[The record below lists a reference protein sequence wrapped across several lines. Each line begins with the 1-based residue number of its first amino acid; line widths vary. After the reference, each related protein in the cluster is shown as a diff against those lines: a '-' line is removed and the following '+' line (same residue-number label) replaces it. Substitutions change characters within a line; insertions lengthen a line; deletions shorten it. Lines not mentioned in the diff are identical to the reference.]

1 MILSWIE
8 IVHVW
13 HVHSTGDTGSTVHVG
28 VAVFRLIRLFR
39 LIRVMKFF
47 KRLNTLVNAFIGAL
61 KDIIW
66 VGVLIILMLYAFA
79 VLTTNFF
86 GKNDYLVAQMGNDS
100 SSDMFGSV
108 ARSMATLFQMMTLDS
123 WMSGI
128 TRPIGDVY
136 AGAFPFFIFFVL
148 LGSLGMLN
156 LLTAIFVESLWAL
169 QEETAELQQQ
179 QEAEEREKL
188 VDFIKRTF
196 QRFDDDGSGVLESTE
211 VARAM
216 EAFASPEY
224 EMVMKSLG
232 LSVSEMRD
240 VTRLCDADG
249 DGSVQY
255 DEFCHGII
263 NLKKP
268 PTKRDTWELSHQATT
283 MQRKIEEEVRKM
295 KTEILAELREELQAN
310 ASKLDR
316 LLEYN
321 GLSTS

>member
-1 MILSWIE
+1 MILSRIE

-13 HVHSTGDTGSTVHVG
+13 HVHSTENTESTVHVG

-39 LIRVMKFF
+39 LVRVMKFF

-136 AGAFPFFIFFVL
+136 AGAFPFFIFFVTL
-148 LGSLGMLN
+148 KC
-156 LLTAIFVESLWAL
+156 T
-169 QEETAELQQQ
+169 
-179 QEAEEREKL
+179 
-188 VDFIKRTF
+188 VDKNKKRSAS
-196 QRFDDDGSGVLESTE
+196 RSSSSGRSSRSSGRSSF
-211 VARAM
+211 RAS
-216 EAFASPEY
+216 AWTSAFFAS
-224 EMVMKSLG
+224 VSIASTG
-232 LSVSEMRD
+232 LRTAAVS
-240 VTRLCDADG
+240 
-249 DGSVQY
+249 
-255 DEFCHGII
+255 
-263 NLKKP
+263 
-268 PTKRDTWELSHQATT
+268 W
-283 MQRKIEEEVRKM
+283 
-295 KTEILAELREELQAN
+295 
-310 ASKLDR
+310 
-316 LLEYN
+316 
-321 GLSTS
+321 STA